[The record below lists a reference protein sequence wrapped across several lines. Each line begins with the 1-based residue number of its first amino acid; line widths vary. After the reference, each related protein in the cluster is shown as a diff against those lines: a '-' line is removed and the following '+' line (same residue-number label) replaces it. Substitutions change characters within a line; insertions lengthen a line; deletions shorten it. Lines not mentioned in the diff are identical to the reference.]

1 MTKKTDLVKKK
12 EKPSVEELILL
23 KKALPSITQLD
34 NKIKR
39 ETVKKNKN
47 IEEIFNKKKKKSK

>member
-12 EKPSVEELILL
+12 EQPSVEELILL
-23 KKALPSITQLD
+23 KKALPSITKLD

-39 ETVKKNKN
+39 ESVKKNKN